1 MMKFLKENKVA
12 VLSIGAIVLMMLLL
26 LIPGFARFDANSE
39 IKANGYE
46 FFFNLKTKPGQL
58 STPLHYG
65 TGIVGSGVAVFVL
78 AGLTIGMFCIA
89 KFSSFFVLLGG
100 LLNLTNS
107 ILFFSME
114 AGARKVYPLW
124 DNGNICGWVTYIIAI
139 ILLAAAAYAIY
150 KAIMMMR
157 DEVKHP
163 SQPKAPSYNY
173 LKK

>member
-39 IKANGYE
+39 IKANGYQ
-46 FFFNLKTKPGQL
+46 FFFNLMKKPGANEN
-58 STPLHYG
+58 PYG
-65 TGIVGSGVAVFVL
+65 TGTVGAGIAVFVL

-89 KFSSFFVLLGG
+89 KLSSFFVLLGG
-100 LLNLTNS
+100 LLNLANS
-107 ILFFSME
+107 IIFFSME
-114 AGARKVYPLW
+114 AGARKVYVLT
-124 DNGNICGWVTYIIAI
+124 DAGNICGWVTYVIAV

-150 KAIMMMR
+150 KAVLMMK
-157 DEVKHP
+157 DEIKHP
-163 SQPKAPSYNY
+163 SQPKGPSYNY